1 MTLPVLFL
9 ALFWGVIWACCLQFA
24 PLGRY
29 LAARRTWLTVVIG
42 VGVDLL
48 ILALML
54 EPAQLLRVAAVIA
67 CSSIGI
73 IARSV
78 LNEWRDH
85 QESLARSKGRS

>member
-1 MTLPVLFL
+1 MLLPVLLL
-9 ALFWGVIWACCLQFA
+9 ALFWGVIWACFLQFA

-48 ILALML
+48 ILALL
-54 EPAQLLRVAAVIA
+54 LQLPQLLRVVAVIA
-67 CSSIGI
+67 CSSLGI

-78 LNEWRDH
+78 WNEWRDH
-85 QESLARSKGRS
+85 QESLARSRQ